1 MAWTFTAAT
10 ERALAEAAGW
20 TSRDDHDDLHEPELL
35 LGLLAEAEC
44 RAAEMLLANNIDA
57 TAVRARWP
65 VLRRTARNEASR
77 EFSGAVVA
85 ALDAAIGRLWAYPR
99 PLALAT
105 EHVLLGLV
113 AAPSETAAWLAER
126 GLEADRLEAQIHH
139 LYGHDPGPL
148 PVEPLELGDQISEAA
163 VLAVAGTV
171 REPQPRRAELER
183 IVGPDVIK
191 LETQFA
197 VFDVAEPQS
206 LASAPP
212 AAESVSLLRVLDA
225 AANRAREGLRVVED
239 YVRMVLD
246 DRFLTAEVKQLRHD
260 LQAVL
265 RPLDGRDL
273 LAARDTLADVGTTIS
288 TSAEFARSDL
298 AGVAAA
304 NWKRLQ
310 EALRSLEEYSKVSH
324 PAAAATIER
333 LRYRSYTLE
342 RAAEIVQTS
351 IERLALAQVCVLI
364 DGRASD
370 AAFERLVDALVAART
385 PMIQFREKN
394 LADSELLARARLLR
408 ARTAAAGTL
417 CIINDRADI
426 AAAVHADGVHVG
438 QDDLPV
444 KVARSVVGPRALV
457 GVSTHSLSQA
467 RRAVLEGASYLGVGP
482 TFPSTTKQFAEF
494 PGVNLLRQVAAEI
507 RLPAFA
513 IGGVALPNL
522 ESVIAAGFSRVAVS
536 GAVMEAAD
544 PAAASAEF
552 ARRLS
557 GAPSLSPWGSG

>member
-1 MAWTFTAAT
+1 MAWSFTAAT

-20 TSRDDHDDLHEPELL
+20 TSRDDHDDLREPELL

-57 TAVRARWP
+57 PAVRARWP
-65 VLRRTARNEASR
+65 ALRRTEGNGSRR
-77 EFSGAVVA
+77 EFSGSVVV
-85 ALDAAIGRLWAYPR
+85 ALDAAVGRLWAYPR

-105 EHVLLGLV
+105 EHVLLGL
-113 AAPSETAAWLAER
+113 AAAAGETAAWLADC
-126 GLEADRLEAQIHH
+126 GLDADRLESQIHH

-163 VLAVAGTV
+163 VLAVAGTAMQA
-171 REPQPRRAELER
+171 PQRRVAPDP

-191 LETQFA
+191 LEPEFA
-197 VFDVAEPQS
+197 VFDVAEPNPQ
-206 LASAPP
+206 AIAPS
-212 AAESVSLLRVLDA
+212 AAESVSLLRLLDA

-246 DRFLTAEVKQLRHD
+246 DRFLTAELKQLRHD
-260 LQAVL
+260 LREAL
-265 RPLDGRDL
+265 RHLDGRDL
-273 LAARDTLADVGTTIS
+273 LAGRDTLADVGTTIS
-288 TSAEFARSDL
+288 TTAEFARSDL

-324 PAAAATIER
+324 PNVAATIER
-333 LRYRSYTLE
+333 LRYRTYTLE

-351 IERLALAQVCVLI
+351 IERLALAQLCVLI
-364 DGRASD
+364 DGGGSES
-370 AAFERLVDALVAART
+370 AFERLIDALVAART
-385 PMIQFREKN
+385 PMIQLREKN
-394 LADSELLARARLLR
+394 LPDNELFERARVLR

-417 CIINDRADI
+417 CVINDRADI

-444 KVARSVVGPRALV
+444 KAARSVVGPRALV
-457 GVSTHSLSQA
+457 GVSTHSLAQA

-482 TFPSTTKQFAEF
+482 TFPSTTKSFAEF

-513 IGGVALPNL
+513 IGGLTLANL

-536 GAVMEAAD
+536 GAVVAAAD

-552 ARRLS
+552 LRRLA
-557 GAPSLSPWGSG
+557 GASPQSP